1 MFEDLSFGKIVLIA
15 LVILLLF
22 GPKKIPDIAQSLG
35 KGIRE
40 FKKAMRDVSDEIQK
54 PVTDEPKAQPAQPK
68 MVQSAA
74 PQNGKTDVTESHPQP
89 TQPQAGQ
96 STTETKP

>member
-1 MFEDLSFGKIVLIA
+1 MFEDLSFGKILVIV

-40 FKKAMRDVSDEIQK
+40 FKKAMRDVQDEIQK
-54 PVTDEPKAQPAQPK
+54 PINEEAKTQPAPPK
-68 MVQSAA
+68 EIQTAA
-74 PQNGKTDVTESHPQP
+74 PQNSNAGSSTSS
-89 TQPQAGQ
+89 QPQSGQ
-96 STTETKP
+96 STTELKS